1 MTAHRDQSPAPAGPA
16 AATAESAPATTTTRA
31 TAPDSRAP
39 SEATAGSAPTAGAGR
54 NGAAPRPP
62 APGADRSPDRRAEGD
77 RGPANRWSVLAL
89 LCFSLTLI
97 AVDSTVL
104 HVAAPRL
111 TAALR
116 PSAVELL
123 WIIDAYSLV
132 VAPLLITFGTLGD
145 RYGRRRMVLAGYAVF
160 GLASLSAAFSATPLA
175 LIVSR
180 ALLGVGGAMIMPA
193 TLSIIRQVFPDRAE
207 RAIALGVWSAMAA
220 GGAAVGPL
228 VGGLLVEH
236 FWWGS
241 VFLINVPLLAVALPV
256 AVRILP
262 ATPPRGYGHRW
273 DAAGAALSIL
283 GILALAFGLKE
294 AGSGH
299 LLAPP
304 AATATAVAGLG
315 LLAWFTV
322 RQRRSARPLLDV
334 SLFARRDFATGV
346 VCVLLAV
353 FSLVGLELM
362 LAQYLQLVLGD
373 SPLRA
378 AVRMLPLM
386 VAAIAGGLAAAHVL
400 RRAGLRA
407 TMSGGLALTA
417 LALAPTLTWGAEV
430 HPMMLTACFAGVG
443 FGIEVALLAASDMIM
458 AAAPERQAGG
468 AAAIEETAYELG
480 AGLGVAVLGTITTI
494 QYAPALRAVAGLAPG
509 TLAEARES
517 LASAAYL
524 AERIGGTAGA
534 ALLRAARTA
543 FVDALHGTVVASILL
558 LTATAIAAAILV
570 PGRTGDQA
578 DRDE

>member
-1 MTAHRDQSPAPAGPA
+1 VSA
-16 AATAESAPATTTTRA
+16 ASASSARAVTNIPATTSPALAASTGG
-31 TAPDSRAP
+31 PDSRAGSGRGVAENGSGARP
-39 SEATAGSAPTAGAGR
+39 DAVAAGH
-54 NGAAPRPP
+54 
-62 APGADRSPDRRAEGD
+62 PGPGVRRSPEHRPQGE
-77 RGPANRWSVLAL
+77 RGPANRWWVLAL

-104 HVAAPRL
+104 HIAAPRL

-123 WIIDAYSLV
+123 WIIDVYSLV

-160 GLASLSAAFSATPLA
+160 GLASLSAAFSPTPLA

-193 TLSIIRQVFPDRAE
+193 TLSILRQVFTDRAE
-207 RAIALGVWSAMAA
+207 RAIALGVWSAVAA

-228 VGGLLVEH
+228 VGGVLVEH

-241 VFLINVPLLAVALPV
+241 VFLINVPLLAIALPV

-262 ATPPRGYGHRW
+262 AAPPRGGGRRW
-273 DAAGAALSIL
+273 DAAGAVLSTL
-283 GILALAFGLKE
+283 GILGFAFGLKE

-299 LLAPP
+299 LLAVP
-304 AATATAVAGLG
+304 AAVLTAVAGAG
-315 LLAWFTV
+315 LLAWFAV
-322 RQRRSARPLLDV
+322 RQLRSADPLLDV

-346 VCVLLAV
+346 ACVLLAV

-417 LALAPTLTWGAEV
+417 LALAPTLTWGTEA
-430 HPMMLTACFAGVG
+430 HPVMLSVCFTGIG
-443 FGIEVALLAASDMIM
+443 FGVEVALLAASDMIM

-494 QYAPALRAVAGLAPG
+494 QYGPALRAVEGVAPR

-517 LASAAYL
+517 LASAAHL
-524 AERIGGTAGA
+524 AEQVGGAAGA

-543 FVDALHGTVVASILL
+543 FVDALHGTVAASIVLL
-558 LTATAIAAAILV
+558 AATAIAAAFLV
-570 PGRTGDQA
+570 PGRTADRS